1 MTKTS
6 IEIIKNAI
14 KRSSREKVTR
24 QLLAFANKNPHL
36 KNHAIKLARAS
47 YFGASRGPDNPYLPL
62 PVFPQSRPERF
73 YDARSSSDTPAFA
86 AASPIPAGA
95 APLQE
100 KHTIKPIGDKTQDYA
115 DRAFELAST
124 KSAQLSTTVRKLR
137 TSLEDLI
144 KKQLG
149 LKTQN
154 QKLIAEKEK
163 LIAQENKREVE
174 IQSFKNEINRLR
186 AQIGKLEKELTSLQE
201 EKRSVDDQLR
211 RATDDINRLQE
222 QLRGQQQFEQVVR
235 EKDVELGRITNEH
248 RRESERLKSEIQ
260 ILTGGRLELINTNA
274 ELNQKIKAAEINKR
288 QLESVISNHAQE
300 MAKIKTELDKTLAS
314 LRKVQAEL
322 DEVRRESQA
331 LKIKNKELSDKSNNL
346 EEQLK
351 TAKEEGTSDDQALA
365 ALLLLN
371 NMNARTSVQ
380 YQGAFDKY
388 TSEIGE
394 ITENLNKLEEEI
406 KNIIN
411 EEMPR
416 SRFGKKSK
424 AARGKNKTTK

>member
-47 YFGASRGPDNPYLPL
+47 YFGARGTDPNLPL
-62 PVFPQSRPERF
+62 PVLPPPPPERF
-73 YDARSSSDTPAFA
+73 YDARSSSDTPALA
-86 AASPIPAGA
+86 AASPIPADV
-95 APLQE
+95 APLQK

-115 DRAFELAST
+115 DRALELASS

-154 QKLIAEKEK
+154 QELIAEKKE
-163 LIAQENKREVE
+163 LIAQENKREVKFQLFGKE
-174 IQSFKNEINRLR
+174 IIRLK

-201 EKRSVDDQLR
+201 EKSAVDVQLR

-222 QLRGQQQFEQVVR
+222 QLRGQQQFEQLVR
-235 EKDVELGRITNEH
+235 EKDVELRRITNEH
-248 RRESERLKSEIQ
+248 RIESEILNSKIQ
-260 ILTGGRLELINTNA
+260 LLTKGREELIEKNA
-274 ELNQKIKAAEINKR
+274 ELSGKIKAAEISKK
-288 QLESVISNHAQE
+288 QLGSDISKHAEE
-300 MAKIKTELDKTLAS
+300 MAKIKTELDQTKEN
-314 LRKVQAEL
+314 LRKVQDEL
-322 DEVRRESQA
+322 EKVRRESEL
-331 LKIKNKELSDKSNNL
+331 LKRKNTELSNKSKELEQQL
-346 EEQLK
+346 E
-351 TAKEEGTSDDQALA
+351 TAKQEGASDDQALA

-371 NMNARTSVQ
+371 NMNAQTSVQ

-406 KNIIN
+406 KKMIN
-411 EEMPR
+411 EEIPR

>member
-47 YFGASRGPDNPYLPL
+47 YFGARGTDPNLPL
-62 PVFPQSRPERF
+62 PALPSPERF
-73 YDARSSSDTPAFA
+73 YDARSPSDTPAFA

-100 KHTIKPIGDKTQDYA
+100 KHTIKPIGDKTPKDA
-115 DRAFELAST
+115 REALDLAKRKST
-124 KSAQLSTTVRKLR
+124 ELSTTVRKLR
-137 TSLEDLI
+137 TSLKDLI
-144 KKQLG
+144 AKQLG

-154 QKLIAEKEK
+154 EELIAEKNN
-163 LIAQENKREVE
+163 LIAQGNKREVE
-174 IQSFKNEINRLR
+174 IKSFEEEITRLR
-186 AQIGKLEKELTSLQE
+186 AQIGNLEKELTALQE
-201 EKRSVDDQLR
+201 EKRGVDHELR
-211 RATDDINRLQE
+211 RATAEINRLQE
-222 QLRGQQQFEQVVR
+222 QLRDQEQFERVAR

-248 RRESERLKSEIQ
+248 RRESERLNNEIQ
-260 ILTGGRLELINTNA
+260 LLKRGREELINKNA
-274 ELNQKIKAAEINKR
+274 ELSEKIKAAEISKS
-288 QLESVISNHAQE
+288 QLGSDISKHAEE
-300 MAKIKTELDKTLAS
+300 MAKIKTELDQTKEN
-314 LRKVQAEL
+314 LRKVQDEL
-322 DEVRRESQA
+322 EKVRRESEL
-331 LKIKNKELSDKSNNL
+331 LKRKNTELSNKSKELEQQL
-346 EEQLK
+346 E
-351 TAKEEGTSDDQALA
+351 TAKQEGAGDDQALA

-371 NMNARTSVQ
+371 NMNAQTSVQ
-380 YQGAFDKY
+380 CQGAFDKY
-388 TSEIGE
+388 TSEICE

-406 KNIIN
+406 KKMIN
-411 EEMPR
+411 EEIPR

>member
-47 YFGASRGPDNPYLPL
+47 YFGAPRGPNPYLPL
-62 PVFPQSRPERF
+62 PVLPPPPP
-73 YDARSSSDTPAFA
+73 RSSSDTPAFA

-95 APLQE
+95 APLQK
-100 KHTIKPIGDKTQDYA
+100 KHTIEPIGDKTQDYA
-115 DRAFELAST
+115 DRALELASS

-137 TSLEDLI
+137 RSLEDLI

-154 QKLIAEKEK
+154 QELIAEKKK
-163 LIAQENKREVE
+163 LIAQENKREVKFQLFGKE
-174 IQSFKNEINRLR
+174 IIRLK

-201 EKRSVDDQLR
+201 EKSAVDVQLR

-222 QLRGQQQFEQVVR
+222 QLRGQQQFEQLVR
-235 EKDVELGRITNEH
+235 EKDVELRRITNEH
-248 RRESERLKSEIQ
+248 RIESEILNSKIQ
-260 ILTGGRLELINTNA
+260 LLTKGREELIEKNA
-274 ELNQKIKAAEINKR
+274 ELSGKIKAAEISKK
-288 QLESVISNHAQE
+288 QLGSDISKHAEE
-300 MAKIKTELDKTLAS
+300 MAKIKTELDQTKEN

-322 DEVRRESQA
+322 EKVRRESEL
-331 LKIKNKELSDKSNNL
+331 LKRKNTELSNKSKEL
-346 EEQLK
+346 EQQLK
-351 TAKEEGTSDDQALA
+351 TAKQEGASDDQALA

-371 NMNARTSVQ
+371 NMNAQTSVQ

-388 TSEIGE
+388 TYEIGE

-406 KNIIN
+406 KKIN
-411 EEMPR
+411 EEKPR